1 MKRTLVLLLMLAVLV
16 VPISSAVLPDSVK
29 VVRADDPEPVSIV
42 IFREADT
49 LTLYVPDKGL
59 VSLEGLTIEA
69 TAIDGTKLS
78 KRLEE
83 FAAFRGLPFDRIVA
97 PACFILES
105 NLKTS
110 SMPLEYREVPPE
122 HVFTERLTPA
132 NMIWYDS
139 VADEPRLI
147 LITRD
152 SETFGQCPATLPQ
165 CEIVYTPPERST
177 VPPTAVPSHPEIK
190 VIPITGRA
198 IVQNAT

>member
-1 MKRTLVLLLMLAVLV
+1 MKHTLVLLLMLAALV
-16 VPISSAVLPDSVK
+16 VPIGSAVLPQSVII
-29 VVRADDPEPVSIV
+29 VRADDPQPVSIV

-49 LTLYVPDKGL
+49 LTLYLPDKGL

-69 TAIDGTKLS
+69 TAIDGKKLS
-78 KRLEE
+78 ARLDD
-83 FAAFRGLPFDRIVA
+83 FVAFRGLPFDRIVA

-110 SMPLEYREVPPE
+110 SMPLECRQIPPE

-139 VADEPRLI
+139 VADEARLI

-152 SETFGQCPATLPQ
+152 
-165 CEIVYTPPERST
+165 
-177 VPPTAVPSHPEIK
+177 
-190 VIPITGRA
+190 
-198 IVQNAT
+198 